1 MNTWGAW
8 IPNIVC
14 TIVGAAIGWGI
25 SSKTTDMNIRMLR
38 TVLTTLEN
46 SGQFGIELA
55 RDSKGELTGG
65 RVIRLKANAT
75 SKSTASA
82 DLTAGPA
89 SMVGTG
95 STSTPPN

>member
-25 SSKTTDMNIRMLR
+25 SYKTTDMNLRMLR
-38 TVLTTLEN
+38 TVLTALED

-55 RDSKGELTGG
+55 RDSEGEITGG

-75 SKSTASA
+75 SKFTASA

-95 STSTPPN
+95 TTTTTPD